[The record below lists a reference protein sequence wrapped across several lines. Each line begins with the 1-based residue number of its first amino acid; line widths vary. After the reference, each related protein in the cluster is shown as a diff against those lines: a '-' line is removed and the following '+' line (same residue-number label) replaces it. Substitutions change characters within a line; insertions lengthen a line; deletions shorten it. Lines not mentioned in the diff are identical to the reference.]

1 MSSIEHDNE
10 ASPKK
15 EQEEILAQQMEE
27 GVSALERQGLGL
39 WLSGISAGLDVG
51 FTLFAISIFASL
63 YGWAPDDPTFRMTM
77 ALLYS
82 VGYVFVIIGG
92 SELFTEHTTLA
103 VMPVFDGKASV
114 GQLARLW
121 GLVYSGN
128 IVGAAAFG
136 ALFGILGPALGFT
149 DHATLA
155 HIGHELATPAAWM
168 ILVSGV
174 LAGWLMGLL
183 SWLVT
188 ASRDTVSQIVIV
200 VLVTSVIGLGP
211 LHHCVVGTAE
221 LMAAVIAN
229 GVDVWDGAVALACAT
244 VGNAIGGVLFV
255 ALLKYSLIVRSRYS
269 PNTRPK

>member
-1 MSSIEHDNE
+1 
-10 ASPKK
+10 
-15 EQEEILAQQMEE
+15 
-27 GVSALERQGLGL
+27 
-39 WLSGISAGLDVG
+39 LDVG

-63 YGWAPDDPTFRMTM
+63 YGWAVDDPTFRMTM

-82 VGYVFVIIGG
+82 VGYVFVVIGG

-103 VMPVFDGKASV
+103 VLPVLDGQSTV
-114 GQLARLW
+114 GKLARLW

-136 ALFGILGPALGFT
+136 AVFAVIGPALHFT
-149 DHATLA
+149 DTATLS
-155 HIGHELATPAAWM
+155 HIGEELAAPDPWM
-168 ILVSGV
+168 IVASGI

-200 VLVTSVIGLGP
+200 VIVTSVIGLGP

-221 LMAAVIAN
+221 LTAAMVAN
-229 GVDVWDGAVALACAT
+229 GIDLTAGLVALACST
-244 VGNAIGGVLFV
+244 VGNALGGVLFV
-255 ALLKYSLIVRSRYS
+255 ALLKYSLIVRSRYA
-269 PNTRPK
+269 PQAG